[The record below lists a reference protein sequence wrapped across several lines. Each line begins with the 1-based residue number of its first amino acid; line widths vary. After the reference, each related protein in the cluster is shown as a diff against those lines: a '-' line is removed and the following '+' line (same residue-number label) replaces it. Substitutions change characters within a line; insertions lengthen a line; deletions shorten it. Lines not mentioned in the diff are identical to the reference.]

1 MEPIN
6 VVRDR
11 KGKVILELE
20 KTDLEALYD
29 FGWKKPER
37 FKVKA
42 ADGVTDIYGVM
53 WKPADFDSTKVYPII
68 SSVYPGPFFEYVQTR
83 FTVNDDLNTR
93 LAQVGFIV
101 VSMGHRGGT
110 PMRGKYYHSYGYG
123 NQRDY
128 PLADDK
134 YAIEQLAER
143 YSFINKKK
151 VGIFGHSGGG
161 FMSMAALLTYPDF
174 YSAAVSSAGNHDNNI
189 YNKGF
194 VEIHYG
200 VKEKKEIV
208 KDSAGKE
215 REKIIFEIR
224 SRTNQELAKNYK
236 GGLLIVTGDMDRTVH
251 PSHTLRVVDAL
262 IKEGKNFDMLVLPG
276 NSHGFSGAAN
286 EFFERKLWFH
296 FAKYLLGDSSA
307 DFQGDINYFQ
317 KR

>member
-1 MEPIN
+1 M
-6 VVRDR
+6 
-11 KGKVILELE
+11 
-20 KTDLEALYD
+20 
-29 FGWKKPER
+29 
-37 FKVKA
+37 
-42 ADGVTDIYGVM
+42 
-53 WKPADFDSTKVYPII
+53 
-68 SSVYPGPFFEYVQTR
+68 
-83 FTVNDDLNTR
+83 
-93 LAQVGFIV
+93 
-101 VSMGHRGGT
+101 
-110 PMRGKYYHSYGYG
+110 
-123 NQRDY
+123 
-128 PLADDK
+128 ADDK
-134 YAIEQLAER
+134 YAIEQLAQR
-143 YSFINKKK
+143 YPFINAKK

-161 FMSMAALLTYPDF
+161 FMSTAALLTYPDF

-200 VKEKKEIV
+200 VKEKTRVV
-208 KDSAGKE
+208 KDSTGNE
-215 REKIIFEIR
+215 REEIMFETR
-224 SRTNQELAKNYK
+224 SKTNQELAKNYK

-276 NSHGFSGAAN
+276 NSHGFSGAAE